1 MISNDDPNATLQDLI
16 QSAQQHFANGVP
28 TTDME
33 RTKAGETLTA
43 LLNRFVELV
52 QIPQEQRF
60 HVYELLVS
68 HSATY
73 GLNIESVFD
82 AIYRTDEKDFSFPEK
97 KAFLEER
104 ILNPSSNRSIEY
116 SRFLRNLTKIGGL
129 RSQMEAVA
137 YVVNIEATN
146 SELFKSIFRPT
157 LEELGLQKDYQRLKR
172 EARSYDMLNPTP
184 RETKANDSFFHNAYI
199 VPRNLILATV
209 GVAAVVVGAFLYSTI
224 FNATNGQGSPQKEEQ
239 AVEAQPSPASYFQQY
254 KQSPS
259 FPSKYVIGRGQEK
272 TFDALSQ
279 QCIKGFTQY
288 LDDISVSAQGLDV
301 KSPCNWFIHDSLKK
315 YSCSVD
321 GNGHIL
327 ESDGKRYEKN
337 QIVGL
342 PTK

>member
-16 QSAQQHFANGVP
+16 QSAIKQFANGVP
-28 TTDME
+28 SQEDE
-33 RTKAGETLTA
+33 RVKADETLTQLVLRFNEVAA
-43 LLNRFVELV
+43 LPHAERFPALKLIASCDRTHFTE
-52 QIPQEQRF
+52 
-60 HVYELLVS
+60 
-68 HSATY
+68 SAFN
-73 GLNIESVFD
+73 L
-82 AIYRTDEKDFSFPEK
+82 IYTTNEKDLPFPQK
-97 KAFLEER
+97 KQFLEER
-104 ILNPSSNRSIEY
+104 ILNPSPNKIVEY
-116 SRFLRNLTKIGGL
+116 IRFLRNLTRIGGL

-146 SELFKSIFRPT
+146 PELFKFTIKPA
-157 LEELGLQKDYQRLKR
+157 LENLGLQKDYQRLKR